1 MFRKCKLNYE
11 RGKKEARKG
20 ISKKLKQFNDYLCEF
35 LSARIH
41 NDPSLSFT
49 SIWNRFNE
57 LFTKE
62 LSEKFWIPED
72 IRAFI
77 DSAEYGSDEE
87 YAIPS
92 NLLND
97 PSISKTIWLTK
108 DQAEKWDPDQ
118 IKKFLILKG
127 CTLPTKDQ
135 GFREEFKILA
145 EMFNIFMKGS
155 PEFKKKVINYRKSHK
170 NQFETLQKGIMRLK

>member
-1 MFRKCKLNYE
+1 MLTMPLTHNSPDQTGGQIDQTKTTLF
-11 RGKKEARKG
+11 ARKG
-20 ISKKLKQFNDYLCEF
+20 I
-35 LSARIH
+35 RI
-41 NDPSLSFT
+41 PRSL
-49 SIWNRFNE
+49 
-57 LFTKE
+57 
-62 LSEKFWIPED
+62 EKFWIPED